1 MRDLEDKLNSETELS
16 ERLRGD
22 KLRADMELGRL
33 GIEAEKDKVLMDRSM
48 TGLQVSRRNIF
59 IINFSCFVFFPF
71 FFVVLYLTHLPPLS
85 FHLSLLQNII
95 YYYFK

>member
-71 FFVVLYLTHLPPLS
+71 FFC
-85 FHLSLLQNII
+85 SLLDSPSTTLISP
-95 YYYFK
+95 FTLTK